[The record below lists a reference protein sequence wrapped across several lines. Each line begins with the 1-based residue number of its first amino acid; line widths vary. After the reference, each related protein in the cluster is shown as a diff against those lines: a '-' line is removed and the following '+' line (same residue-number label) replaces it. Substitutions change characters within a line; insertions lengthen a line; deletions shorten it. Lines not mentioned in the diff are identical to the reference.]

1 MDNKDIIIRQAAK
14 IIELEDALSQK
25 NDQLKS
31 ANESLITWYDK
42 CQELEAG
49 KREKGGPN
57 A

>member
-42 CQELEAG
+42 CQELEVG